1 MMDYMLTA
9 RALYNATGMNAFSLR
24 GRKMSHKQL
33 AAICT
38 KYGVPIVYRETV
50 RKEEYTV
57 MVVTKD
63 ENGNLIYN

>member
-24 GRKMSHKQL
+24 GRKMPPKQL

-38 KYGVPIVYRETV
+38 KYGVPIVYRE
-50 RKEEYTV
+50 RKEEYQV
-57 MVVTKD
+57 MVVTRD
-63 ENGNLIYN
+63 ESGNLIYN